1 MKIIEF
7 FGLPYAGKSYFSDF
21 CSKFFTK
28 KKAIYDNKSIFL
40 NYLKKKKQNKFFL
53 LFFCKV

>member
-28 KKAIYDNKSIFL
+28 KKRFMTISLFF
-40 NYLKKKKQNKFFL
+40 NYLKKTKINFSIIFL
-53 LFFCKV
+53 